1 LPFIRIAFARVFI
14 GCHREHGETCDQKSA
29 HNKSFQHW
37 ESPGM
42 SCLAVIGTDQSTR
55 SHAQN
60 QLKASELVR
69 NFQQMN
75 KSDQIWELQE
85 SARLIYEDFR

>member
-1 LPFIRIAFARVFI
+1 
-14 GCHREHGETCDQKSA
+14 
-29 HNKSFQHW
+29 
-37 ESPGM
+37 
-42 SCLAVIGTDQSTR
+42 LAVIGTDQSTR

-85 SARLIYEDFR
+85 SASLIYEDFR